1 MKDYIIIALLV
12 IIVIVMFSR
21 SVSTMSPAPG
31 PAPPNCGSKM
41 INKDLN
47 CADIYP
53 GVYEKDGSITG
64 DRKFCCA

>member
-1 MKDYIIIALLV
+1 
-12 IIVIVMFSR
+12 
-21 SVSTMSPAPG
+21 VSTMSPAPG